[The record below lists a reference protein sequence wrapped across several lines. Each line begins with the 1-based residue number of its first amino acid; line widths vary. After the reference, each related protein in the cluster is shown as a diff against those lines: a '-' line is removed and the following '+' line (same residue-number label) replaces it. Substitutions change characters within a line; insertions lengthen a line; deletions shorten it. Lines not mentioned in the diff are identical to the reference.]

1 MVERSGEEA
10 PVASRRLSSLR
21 LRILFLICL
30 VAVPLSIERIMA
42 LLADRQDQI
51 QSIKD
56 DVRDLVRRAT
66 LAQLEGL
73 TRART
78 VLDVVSRQA
87 ESLLEGPDTCIRF
100 VTRLA
105 DQVAGI
111 QGVFIAT
118 PEGDVK
124 CAHAPL
130 VMGVNIADRP
140 FFRQALAAE
149 DMFMTDLFFSRISG
163 RNSVFLLRTERAPSG
178 KPLAVAGIIL
188 DLQWLS
194 RIAAGSA
201 VESGAVVDVVG
212 EGGAVLVR
220 YPTLADVVEH
230 RFPDHPLTRHI
241 MAAEEGVVATV
252 GYDGKERIFAFN
264 RFEGLDLRVVVGI
277 DTAKVLT
284 PIDAKIQTTAIAY
297 FAALGCFLL
306 VSWFAA
312 ERIVITPIAR
322 LTRSV
327 AAVGR
332 GEADHVKDN
341 NVAEFAPLVRA
352 FNEMARRLS
361 QRNSELRTMNGRLAS
376 LARTDGLTG
385 LANRRTFDVQFSQD
399 WVRARGDGAPLT
411 LVMLDVDHFKAFND
425 ARGHLSGDEAL
436 RGVARMLSA
445 AATGTTHLV
454 ARYGGEEFIVLM
466 SGVDLAAGRAFAED
480 VRRLLSEVAIAH
492 PASPRRR
499 LTASFGVA
507 SAIPTLDDS
516 PDTLVAAADAALYEA
531 KRSGRDRVVA
541 NTDRFA
547 GGANGTFA

>member
-1 MVERSGEEA
+1 MVERRGEEA

-30 VAVPLSIERIMA
+30 VAVPLSVERIIA
-42 LLADRQDQI
+42 LFADRQDQI
-51 QSIKD
+51 RSLED

-78 VLDVVSRQA
+78 VLDVVSRQS
-87 ESLLEGPDTCIRF
+87 EDLLEDADTCIPF

-105 DQVAGI
+105 NEVAGI
-111 QGVFIAT
+111 QGVFVAT
-118 PEGDVK
+118 PDGDVK
-124 CAHAPL
+124 CAHAPFA
-130 VMGVNIADRP
+130 MGVNIADQP
-140 FFRQALAAE
+140 FFQEALAAE
-149 DMFMTDLFFSRISG
+149 DMVLTELFFSRFSG
-163 RNSVFLLRTERAPSG
+163 QNSVFLMRTERAPGG
-178 KPLAVAGIIL
+178 KPLAVSGIIL

-201 VESGAVVDVVG
+201 VEAGAVVDVVG

-220 YPTLADVVEH
+220 YPTLADIVEH
-230 RFPDHPLTRHI
+230 RFPDHPLTRKI
-241 MAAEEGVVATV
+241 VAVDEGVVTTI

-284 PIDAKIQTTAIAY
+284 PIDRKIQTTALAH
-297 FAALGCFLL
+297 FAALACFLL

-341 NVAEFAPLVRA
+341 DVAEFAPLVRA

-361 QRNSELRTMNGRLAS
+361 QRNSELRSMNGRLAS

-436 RGVARMLSA
+436 RAVARMLSA
-445 AATGTTHLV
+445 AATGTSHLV

-466 SGVDLAAGRAFAED
+466 SGADLAAGLAFAED
-480 VRRLLSEVAIAH
+480 VRRLLSEVAIPH

-507 SAIPTLDDS
+507 STTPTLEGS

-531 KRSGRDRVVA
+531 KRSGRDKVVTQA
-541 NTDRFA
+541 DRLA
-547 GGANGTFA
+547 GGANGTFN